1 MKSNFLCASMLF
13 LAFFISTGFIFS
25 TPSSSDFGKNSP
37 FQTNFVLQDTSKE
50 EDIERIFTIVEQSPT
65 YEGGMNEFYKYISE
79 NLTYP
84 PNAKEKNITGKVFI
98 QFVVDKDGSI
108 IDAKVVKSVDK
119 ELDAEALRVIQ
130 NSPKWIAGKQR
141 GKNVKV
147 RMNIPI
153 VFTLDKTSEKE
164 SIFSIVEKSASYE
177 GGMDAFY
184 KYVHQNMKYP
194 ESALENEIEGRVYV
208 QFVVNQEGNIENVKA
223 VQSLSP
229 DCDAEAVRLLEESK
243 QWIPAEQKGK
253 KVKVRMNIPIMFKLD
268 PKEVKKY
275 KKAQKKKKG

>member
-1 MKSNFLCASMLF
+1 MKSNFICASVLF
-13 LAFFISTGFIFS
+13 LAFFISTGFVFS
-25 TPSSSDFGKNSP
+25 TSSSIDFEKNNES
-37 FQTNFVLQDTSKE
+37 QTNFILQDTSKE
-50 EDIERIFTIVEQSPT
+50 EEIERVFTIVEESPT

-108 IDAKVVKSVDK
+108 VDAKVVKSVDK

-153 VFTLDKTSEKE
+153 VFTLDKASEQE
-164 SIFSIVEKSASYE
+164 SIFTIVEKPAHYK

-184 KYVHQNMKYP
+184 KYVRKNLKYP
-194 ESALENEIEGRVYV
+194 ESALESELEGRV
-208 QFVVNQEGNIENVKA
+208 FVVFVVDKEGNITETSIGK
-223 VQSLSP
+223 SLSP
-229 DCDAEAVRLLEESK
+229 DCDAEAIRLLEESN
-243 QWIPAEQKGK
+243 QWTPAEQRGR
-253 KVKVRMNIPIMFKLD
+253 KVKVRMNIPIVFKLD